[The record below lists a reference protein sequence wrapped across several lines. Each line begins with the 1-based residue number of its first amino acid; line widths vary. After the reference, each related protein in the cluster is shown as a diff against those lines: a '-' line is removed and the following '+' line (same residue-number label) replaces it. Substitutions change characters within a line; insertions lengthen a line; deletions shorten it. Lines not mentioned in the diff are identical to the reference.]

1 MSKRQRILLH
11 GKNIIQGMQ
20 SVVFGTIDTNTQ
32 RESLLIETQRGVFR
46 ELHKRFLE
54 RAHRGEKGLASALDA
69 LDSMWSSIRTLS
81 PGAPFLVETLG
92 KASQKDHL
100 RLQLQDFYLE
110 STRLLED
117 GIRAVFSDQLH
128 QLSIPPE
135 RMAKLIRILLEGLL
149 IELAHAQNEHDL
161 AQVDQAYADMRQL
174 FAQFVLKNEED
185 PVLESAENLVLPW

>member
-1 MSKRQRILLH
+1 MSKRQKILNH
-11 GKNIIQGMQ
+11 GRSILQGAQ
-20 SVVFGTIDTNTQ
+20 KVFLRTDPIHPQ
-32 RESLLIETQRGVFR
+32 ESLLIETQRAVFR

-54 RAHRGEKGLASALDA
+54 RARRGEKGLSSALDA
-69 LDSMWSSIRTLS
+69 LDSMWASIRTLS

-92 KASQKDHL
+92 KASNKEML
-100 RLQLQDFYLE
+100 RMQLQDFYLE

-117 GIRAVFSDQLH
+117 GIRAVFADQIH

-149 IELAHAQNEHDL
+149 MELAQAQNEEAL

-174 FAQFVLKNEED
+174 FAQFVLKKD
-185 PVLESAENLVLPW
+185 PRPTVEASENLVLPW

>member
-1 MSKRQRILLH
+1 MRKRQKIIFH
-11 GKNIIQGMQ
+11 GRNIIQGMQ
-20 SVVFGTIDTNTQ
+20 TALFGSDSPPTD
-32 RESLLIETQRGVFR
+32 RESLLIETQRSVFR

-54 RAHRGEKGLASALDA
+54 RAQRGEKGLSSALDA

-92 KASQKDHL
+92 RASQKDTL

-128 QLSIPPE
+128 LLSIPPE

-149 IELAHAQNEHDL
+149 IELAHAQNDHDL
-161 AQVDQAYADMRQL
+161 AQVDQAYTDMRQL
-174 FAQFVLKNEED
+174 FAQFVLKKEQSD
-185 PVLESAENLVLPW
+185 PIKSSENLVLPW